1 MERDTHSEN
10 PLKPSCIMC
19 SVGCIVDNAKG
30 HCISNLQIRL
40 KCLVVMSERVHLF
53 QRPHFLPTLVNL
65 FVASPFEPLL

>member
-1 MERDTHSEN
+1 MENLLRPFSWKEILIVRI

-53 QRPHFLPTLVNL
+53 QRPHFP
-65 FVASPFEPLL
+65 SPMIQHW

>member
-53 QRPHFLPTLVNL
+53 QRPHFP
-65 FVASPFEPLL
+65 SSMIQHW